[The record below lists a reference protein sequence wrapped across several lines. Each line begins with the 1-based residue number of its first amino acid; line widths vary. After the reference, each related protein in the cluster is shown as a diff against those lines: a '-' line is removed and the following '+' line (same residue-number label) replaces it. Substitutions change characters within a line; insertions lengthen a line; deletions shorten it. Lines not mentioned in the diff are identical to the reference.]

1 MARILVVDDD
11 LPTLQALEL
20 LLRKELGEEVVI
32 HTARNVP
39 DAQKLIQKA
48 SEDRRSYDAAIL
60 DVMLPP
66 DAGQSAT
73 LDARLCA
80 EIRNKMPGAL
90 VVHITAYTGADAV
103 RKHLD
108 EFHYGEPE
116 PRAFPKSA
124 GWEGEVVKRLK
135 SRLHGNRIR
144 AQLDELFGPIE
155 RTGAERARA
164 VSGPGGMRGGL
175 THRLARLTRDIEA
188 HWTEL
193 DCDLQ
198 REIRKHFHVDQEEK
212 GGVLVTLQMP
222 GRE

>member
-1 MARILVVDDD
+1 LVVDDD

-20 LLRKELGEEVVI
+20 LLRKELGEEAVI
-32 HTARNVP
+32 DPAGNVP

-48 SEDRRSYDAAIL
+48 YEDRRSYDAAVL

-66 DAGQSAT
+66 DASQSAT

-90 VVHITAYTGADAV
+90 VVHITAYTVTVAV
-103 RKHLD
+103 RRHLD

-135 SRLHGNRIR
+135 SRLHGNGIR
-144 AQLDELFGPIE
+144 AQLDGLFGPIE
-155 RTGAERARA
+155 RTGSERAR
-164 VSGPGGMRGGL
+164 GRYPLPGMRGGL

-193 DCDLQ
+193 EGDLQ
-198 REIRKHFHVDQEEK
+198 REVQKNFHVDRERG
-212 GGVLVTLQMP
+212 GGVLVTLKMP
-222 GRE
+222 GSE